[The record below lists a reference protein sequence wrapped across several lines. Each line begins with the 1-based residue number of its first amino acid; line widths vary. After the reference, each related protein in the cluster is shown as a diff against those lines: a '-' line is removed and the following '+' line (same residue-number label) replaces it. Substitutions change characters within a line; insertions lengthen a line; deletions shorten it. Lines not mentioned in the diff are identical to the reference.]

1 MDLKPSTILGA
12 AGGVGTV
19 LVLAAALLLV
29 GVNQDSDA
37 SSPTSRPVASGQ
49 PGASGQGTGSG
60 ALRGLDAL
68 SASNAPQTP
77 GPNARPLGLPAGA
90 AMPMT
95 DADKQ
100 AELDALASAP
110 APTGPVD
117 VVMEDETAG
126 LVTVQEAAH
135 LAHLTDG
142 ELEALANAENPWTR
156 LVDADPDLAPLHDLL
171 LTSSRDKDGLARLL
185 SAAIGGDIPGIK
197 ITPPARAQLR
207 LSLGDMDADGLLDA
221 QDMSVLLALIGPTTP
236 NAADFDM
243 NGMIND
249 QDVATLAALIGAHS
263 RP

>member
-37 SSPTSRPVASGQ
+37 SSPSSRPAASGQ

-68 SASNAPQTP
+68 AASNAPQTP
-77 GPNARPLGLPAGA
+77 GPNARPLGVHAGA
-90 AMPMT
+90 SMPVT

-100 AELDALASAP
+100 AELDALLNAA
-110 APTGPVD
+110 APTGPID
-117 VVMEDETAG
+117 VVIEDETDG

-135 LAHLTDG
+135 LAHLTDE

-156 LVDADPDLAPLHDLL
+156 LVEADPGLAPLHDLL
-171 LTSSRDKDGLARLL
+171 LQTSRDKDGLARLL
-185 SAAIGGDIPGIK
+185 SAAIGGDIPGVK

-207 LSLGDMDADGLLDA
+207 LSLGDMNADGRLDA
-221 QDMSVLLALIGPTTP
+221 QDMNVLLALSGPTTP
-236 NAADFDM
+236 NGADFDM
-243 NGMIND
+243 NGVIND
-249 QDVATLAALIGAHS
+249 QDVATLSSLIRAHAEQ
-263 RP
+263 

>member
-19 LVLAAALLLV
+19 LMLAAALLLV

-37 SSPTSRPVASGQ
+37 SDPPSRPAAAGQ
-49 PGASGQGTGSG
+49 TGGTNAGTGSAALQGLG
-60 ALRGLDAL
+60 ALAAG
-68 SASNAPQTP
+68 SAPRASMPDGRPGVGAPSNPAPV
-77 GPNARPLGLPAGA
+77 
-90 AMPMT
+90 T

-117 VVMEDETAG
+117 VVIEDETAG

-135 LAHLTDG
+135 LAHLTDE

-156 LVDADPDLAPLHDLL
+156 LVEADPGLAPLHDLL
-171 LTSSRDKDGLARLL
+171 LQTSRDKDGLARLL
-185 SAAIGGDIPGIK
+185 AAAIGGDIPGVK

-207 LSLGDMDADGLLDA
+207 LSLGDMNADGRLDA
-221 QDMSVLLALIGPTTP
+221 QDMNVLLALSGPTTP
-236 NAADFDM
+236 NGADFDM
-243 NGMIND
+243 NGVIND
-249 QDVATLAALIGAHS
+249 QDVATLSSLIRAHAEQ
-263 RP
+263 